1 MAERSETPVLVV
13 WEQVRADLREEDLVE
28 ASEEAYGDVL
38 DEDGI
43 RFAARLVAAWSDNRE
58 TVDELLTG
66 SLEGWTFSQMN
77 QTDLNILRLAVTE
90 LLYEPDVPEAVA
102 IEMAVRQA
110 KKFGGEDSGRFVN
123 GVLGRVV
130 RTSGFG
136 ARRGS

>member
-1 MAERSETPVLVV
+1 MGMREARVLSFRTLFMAERSETPVLEV

-43 RFAARLVAAWSDNRE
+43 RFAARLVAAWSDDRE

-77 QTDLNILRLAVTE
+77 QADLKILRLAVTE
-90 LLYEPDVPEAVA
+90 LLCESDVTEGVAV
-102 IEMAVRQA
+102 EMAVWQA
-110 KKFGGEDSGRFVN
+110 
-123 GVLGRVV
+123 
-130 RTSGFG
+130 
-136 ARRGS
+136 

>member
-1 MAERSETPVLVV
+1 MGRRKARELAFRTLFMAERSETPVLEV

-66 SLEGWTFSQMN
+66 S
-77 QTDLNILRLAVTE
+77 RLSLQAATSRAAHRIPYRSEEHTSE
-90 LLYEPDVPEAVA
+90 LQS
-102 IEMAVRQA
+102 R
-110 KKFGGEDSGRFVN
+110 
-123 GVLGRVV
+123 
-130 RTSGFG
+130 
-136 ARRGS
+136 